1 MDFPEHFG
9 FRIQVHL
16 SLLGFLLINGY
27 EPLCILTQ
35 TVSFY
40 SLNCDFFFS
49 FLGNVGGQGV
59 GFGVAGQAW
68 RGKEPLVSLL
78 ETLLL
83 AAI

>member
-40 SLNCDFFFS
+40 SLNCDFFF
-49 FLGNVGGQGV
+49 FLFGECWGPGGGV
-59 GFGVAGQAW
+59 WGGRAGME
-68 RGKEPLVSLL
+68 G
-78 ETLLL
+78 
-83 AAI
+83 